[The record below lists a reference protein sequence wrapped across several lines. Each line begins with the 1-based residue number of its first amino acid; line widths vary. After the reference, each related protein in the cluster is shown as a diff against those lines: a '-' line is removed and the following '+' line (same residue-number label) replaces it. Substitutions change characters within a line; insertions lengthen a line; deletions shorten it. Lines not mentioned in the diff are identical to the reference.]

1 MIRFLPFILVP
12 ILIIAGLGYWR
23 FVASTN
29 SPETL
34 PAASSQAE
42 DLGPV
47 EVPKTLPR
55 ATLEDR
61 VKSLEDIITKLV
73 PQVNNLKPL
82 SSPTASSSL
91 DSRLKDVES
100 TAIELKARV
109 SALEKATPAPAA
121 ASSKVTIYI
130 PLGSGGSTA
139 SVDWASLNAFQINL
153 DPAQY
158 PGYSSMQLEVNMR
171 LNQPGGTLYAR
182 LYNSTSG
189 GATSSE
195 VSSTSTTSS
204 IFTSSTFTLP
214 TGSKT
219 YILQAKTS
227 DGTSAFLDTAR
238 IKVNF

>member
-1 MIRFLPFILVP
+1 MIRLLPFVLIP
-12 ILIIAGLGYWR
+12 ILIIGGLLFWR
-23 FVASTN
+23 NLATKQSLT
-29 SPETL
+29 T
-34 PAASSQAE
+34 SQANQS
-42 DLGPV
+42 DLTPV
-47 EVPKTLPR
+47 EVPKTLPG
-55 ATLEDR
+55 ASLEDR
-61 VKSLEDIITKLV
+61 VKSLEDTITKLV
-73 PQVNNLKPL
+73 PQVNNLKPG
-82 SSPTASSSL
+82 SSPAASSSL

-100 TAIELKARV
+100 TMTELKARV
-109 SALEKATPAPAA
+109 SSLEKATPAPAA
-121 ASSKVTIYI
+121 TSSKATIYI
-130 PLGSGGSTA
+130 PLGSGGSVS

-189 GATSSE
+189 AATSSE

-204 IFTSSTFTLP
+204 IFTSSTFNLS

-227 DGTSAFLDTAR
+227 DGTLGFLDTAR

>member
-1 MIRFLPFILVP
+1 MFIV
-12 ILIIAGLGYWR
+12 AGLGYWR
-23 FVASTN
+23 FVASQPTSIT
-29 SPETL
+29 SPEVTRE
-34 PAASSQAE
+34 AQ

-47 EVPKTLPR
+47 EVPKTLPG

-61 VKSLEDIITKLV
+61 VKSLEDTVTKLV
-73 PQVNNLKPL
+73 PQVNSLKS
-82 SSPTASSSL
+82 SSPQTGSTSSL
-91 DSRLKDVES
+91 DSRFATLES
-100 TAIELKARV
+100 AVTELKARV
-109 SALEKATPAPAA
+109 SALEKATLAPAA

-130 PLGSGGSTA
+130 PLGSGGTVA
-139 SVDWASLNAFQINL
+139 SVDWTLLNAFQINL

-189 GATSSE
+189 TATSSE
-195 VSSTSTTSS
+195 LSSTSTTSS
-204 IFTSSTFTLP
+204 VFTSSNFTLP

-227 DGTSAFLDTAR
+227 DGTQGFLDTAR
-238 IKVNF
+238 IKVSF